1 MQKAR
6 RRTGQSEDWHSA
18 STVCRHTVSGTISL
32 PLKGCFSPF
41 PHGTGSLSVVGE
53 YLALEGGPPRFSR
66 DYTCPDLLRNRSSEF
81 QFSSTGLSPSLAR
94 LSCTLRLTSTL
105 HVDRPTTPQIPKD
118 LRFGLFPVRSPLL
131 RESLL
136 ISLPQ
141 ATEMFHFAWFASYT
155 YVFSAR

>member
-6 RRTGQSEDWHSA
+6 RRTGQSEDRHSA

-53 YLALEGGPPRFSR
+53 YLALEGGPPGFSW
-66 DYTCPDLLRNRSSEF
+66 DYSCPDLLRNRSSKF
-81 QFSSTGLSPSLAR
+81 QFSSTGLSPSMAR

-105 HVDRPTTPQIPKD
+105 HIDRPTTPLTPKD
-118 LRFGLFPVRSPLL
+118 ERFGLFPVRSPLL

-141 ATEMFHFAWFASYT
+141 ATEMFHFAWFAPYA

>member
-6 RRTGQSEDWHSA
+6 RHTFPPEGGHSA
-18 STVCRHTVSGTISL
+18 PTACRHTVSGTISL
-32 PLKGCFSPF
+32 PLQGCFSPF

-53 YLALEGGPPRFSR
+53 YLALEGGPPRFSQG
-66 DYTCPDLLRNRSSEF
+66 YTCPDLLRNRSSEF
-81 QFSSTGLSPSLAR
+81 QFSLTGLSPSMAR

-105 HVDRPTTPQIPKD
+105 HVDRPTTPHTPKD
-118 LRFGLFPVRSPLL
+118 ERFGLFPVRSPLL

-141 ATEMFHFAWFASYT
+141 ATEMFHFAWFAPAA
-155 YVFSAR
+155 YVFSNR